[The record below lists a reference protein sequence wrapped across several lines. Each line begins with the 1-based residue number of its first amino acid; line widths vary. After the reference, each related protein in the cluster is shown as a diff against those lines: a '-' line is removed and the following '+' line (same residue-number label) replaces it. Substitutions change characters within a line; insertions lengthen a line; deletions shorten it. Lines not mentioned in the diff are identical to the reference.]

1 MAKAPSNPA
10 DNAFE
15 QVKWEKELELRKREV
30 SVKELEAATKAR
42 EAVIKEEET
51 RIKDREQR
59 LKNRELRLKIIELRK
74 SRFTNP
80 VFLAIIGATVTAAGT
95 AIGSWWTTRS
105 QQDLERLKADSM
117 LFLEVIRTGD
127 NIQKAKNNLEFLVD
141 ANLINDEPRRDKIRN
156 YLASAKPIP
165 TLPATTQPAPIGPGL
180 AVTCVTPQETDLE
193 AIASEIAANLKGT
206 PTVTNVQMTT
216 AKDSATLDVDLAFGS
231 ARLGCPGGSRA
242 GKVTI
247 TMRKAGNVVSIN
259 VDAPVPRVLW
269 AAFAPN
275 MANDFVAGLTK
286 LMEKKVGAGKVTCT
300 QAAT

>member
-59 LKNRELRLKIIELRK
+59 LKNREFTLKIIELRK

-105 QQDLERLKADSM
+105 QQDLERLKAR
-117 LFLEVIRTGD
+117 F
-127 NIQKAKNNLEFLVD
+127 D
-141 ANLINDEPRRDKIRN
+141 ALSGGYQDRR
-156 YLASAKPIP
+156 
-165 TLPATTQPAPIGPGL
+165 QH
-180 AVTCVTPQETDLE
+180 
-193 AIASEIAANLKGT
+193 SESKE
-206 PTVTNVQMTT
+206 Q
-216 AKDSATLDVDLAFGS
+216 
-231 ARLGCPGGSRA
+231 LGILGRC
-242 GKVTI
+242 
-247 TMRKAGNVVSIN
+247 
-259 VDAPVPRVLW
+259 
-269 AAFAPN
+269 
-275 MANDFVAGLTK
+275 
-286 LMEKKVGAGKVTCT
+286 
-300 QAAT
+300 